1 MIIIY
6 HHFKNK
12 LCQAMESRYCI
23 VIQNGRDHREKWN
36 EPSPTTPKVG
46 LQPKK
51 VMCICW
57 NWKGIL
63 YYELLPE
70 NQMIDSSKYCSQLEQ
85 LKVVLSG
92 NHPSV
97 NRKCI
102 IFNQD
107 NAKTT
112 CLFDDQA
119 KTVTAWVGSSDSST
133 ICTRHCTYF
142 GLYKILL
149 MENISIPWKTVKG
162 IWNSFLPQKVQ
173 SFQEMKL
180 WSCLKSGRR

>member
-1 MIIIY
+1 
-6 HHFKNK
+6 
-12 LCQAMESRYCI
+12 
-23 VIQNGRDHREKWN
+23 
-36 EPSPTTPKVG
+36 
-46 LQPKK
+46 
-51 VMCICW
+51 
-57 NWKGIL
+57 
-63 YYELLPE
+63 
-70 NQMIDSSKYCSQLEQ
+70 MIDSSKYCSQLEQ

-112 CLFDDQA
+112 RFFDDQA

-149 MENISIPWKTVKG
+149 LENISISWKTVKG

-173 SFQEMKL
+173 SFRRWNYEVVWKVAEDSGTKWWIHCSRKFLVKMKNV
-180 WSCLKSGRR
+180 SFT